1 MLYFLQKAGDNLTR
15 ENIMNQATSMHD
27 VEFPLLIPGI
37 KVSTSPTNYRGF
49 NQMKLVKFDGTQWVP
64 FGEVISEK

>member
-1 MLYFLQKAGDNLTR
+1 
-15 ENIMNQATSMHD
+15 MNQAVSMHD

-37 KVSTSPTNYRGF
+37 KVSTSATNYRGF

-64 FGEVISEK
+64 FGEVISER